1 MQLIDFKSYVEPV
14 STGALLGAAGISAGG
29 QVASGL
35 FKPSLKRQWR
45 YQQKQMKLQQQYAL
59 EQMQKQGEI
68 NYANWQKQFDYEN
81 AYNDPSKVFD
91 RYLKAGVTPAAVLG
105 SSGVGVNATM
115 SGGSAG
121 SVGASGPSGGS
132 FDFSSPLPPG
142 VGSSAAGVALD
153 AMGVNSTIERNKAAA
168 ARDEAEARS
177 IDDQN
182 VGNQLYTAMAQ
193 ARVALDEAI
202 TKHNLAARDVLKV
215 QEDIEKNNRF
225 ISDATF
231 LSAIDEKKN
240 QAALTAAEVRR
251 LGIEN
256 EHLGDVMSAQAFMMN
271 TQAVLNQVLGDQA
284 HEVIE
289 SLRLNNLDVAYE
301 LERNWSKHFDIE
313 IPNPQYE
320 KNLRSSN
327 PVTRANPGPRS
338 FKVSMSLKDFHDKT
352 IINEANA
359 SDFLPEQ
366 ARISLRN
373 ARLDPYVEIS
383 KALVG
388 AAASVAGAGIIRGG
402 MSRAS
407 KTISAGGSTSD
418 SAGSSLTTR
427 YDSKGNLVGYA
438 KTEMTRGTHSSSY
451 NTTRRSR

>member
-1 MQLIDFKSYVEPV
+1 MRLIDFKSYVEPV
-14 STGALLGAAGISAGG
+14 STGAILGAAGISAGG

-35 FKPSLKRQWR
+35 FKPSLKRQWK

-59 EQMQKQGEI
+59 EQLQKQGEI

-81 AYNDPSKVFD
+81 AYNDPSKIFD
-91 RYLKAGVTPAAVLG
+91 RYLKAGISPAAVLG
-105 SSGVGVNATM
+105 SSGVGINATM

-142 VGSSAAGVALD
+142 VGSVAASTALE

-182 VGNQLYTAMAQ
+182 VGKQLYTAMAQ

-202 TKHNLAARDVLKV
+202 TKHNLAARDVLAIQK
-215 QEDIEKNNRF
+215 DIEENNRF
-225 ISDATF
+225 ISDATL
-231 LSAIDEKKN
+231 LSSIEERKN
-240 QAALTAAEVRR
+240 RSALVAAEVKR

-256 EHLGDVMSAQAFMMN
+256 DNLGKLMSAQAFMMN
-271 TQAVLNQVLGDQA
+271 TQGALNEVLGEQA
-284 HEVIE
+284 NEVIQ
-289 SLRLNNLDVAYE
+289 SLRLDNLNSVYE
-301 LERNWSKHFDIE
+301 LSNNWDKKYEVE

-327 PVTRANPGPRS
+327 PIVRGNPGPRS
-338 FKVSMSLKDFHDKT
+338 FKISMSLQDFHNKT
-352 IINEANA
+352 VINQANA
-359 SDFLPEQ
+359 SEFLPEQ
-366 ARISLRN
+366 ARVALRN
-373 ARLDPYVEIS
+373 AKLDPYIEIS

-388 AAASVAGAGIIRGG
+388 VAGSVAGAGIIRGG
-402 MSRAS
+402 MSRAAG
-407 KTISAGGSTSD
+407 TISAGGSSANSTTS
-418 SAGSSLTTR
+418 SMTTR
-427 YDSKGNLVGYA
+427 YDYQGNVVGYA
-438 KTEMTRGTHSSSY
+438 KTEMSRSGHSSSY
-451 NTTRRSR
+451 NNSRFLR